1 MSFPRVG
8 QRVEVTDRPRFRQ
21 SPLRTSPAA
30 RELHNGLVFHG
41 TTMVHTGGKS
51 HANSPHDHR
60 EMLLPPKEPCAAPIY
75 SASKTLDQN
84 IYILPHSKR
93 DNNSPMRPRPGD
105 TTTPSTPRSTGKR
118 HHDGGDPQ
126 NPIAHD
132 FTITSSPRLSPRLR
146 STGVRSQRQCDSRP
160 NTGKERRAPRSTA
173 SRTPPPM
180 EGPPKF
186 VAPEF
191 VKRPYSPHHRQ
202 VEVKPHDNGVF
213 YSEAQAQRPP
223 NPHTNGKALDIFEG
237 LPATTSLRAKNS
249 ELALLPCSRTP
260 SCIECAV
267 RESVRAAKDVV

>member
-146 STGVRSQRQCDSRP
+146 STEFVPKDSVIPGLTPERNDVP
-160 NTGKERRAPRSTA
+160 PEARRAGLRH
-173 SRTPPPM
+173 M

-223 NPHTNGKALDIFEG
+223 TPTRTGKRLTSSRASGYDIITG
-237 LPATTSLRAKNS
+237 K
-249 ELALLPCSRTP
+249 EL
-260 SCIECAV
+260 
-267 RESVRAAKDVV
+267 